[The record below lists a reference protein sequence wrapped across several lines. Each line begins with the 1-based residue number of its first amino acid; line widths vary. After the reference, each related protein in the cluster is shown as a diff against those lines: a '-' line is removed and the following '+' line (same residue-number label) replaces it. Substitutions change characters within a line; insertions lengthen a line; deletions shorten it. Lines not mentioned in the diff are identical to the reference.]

1 MRFTFPLVAA
11 TTLFAA
17 TPVFAQDCTAEI
29 KSVMDAAMT
38 SGPLYMESTITAPEL
53 AMTLSGNIV
62 PPKDMHVTVDTNGE
76 AVEMIVL
83 GEKAWM
89 NMGGT
94 WTELPAEAAGEISKS
109 FDLADTSALDA
120 MTDAQCNGTV
130 NVEGEDYLSY
140 GWNLSVEGSDTV
152 NAILVDPEDM
162 VPVHMETTV
171 NTQGVE
177 TSVVVDYTY
186 DETLTVDAPT
196 N

>member
-1 MRFTFPLVAA
+1 MRLTLPLIAA
-11 TTLFAA
+11 TALFAA
-17 TPVFAQDCTAEI
+17 TPVLAQDCTAEI
-29 KSVMDAAMT
+29 KSVMEAAMN
-38 SGPLYMESTITAPEL
+38 SGPLFMESTITGPGL

-62 PPKDMHVTVDTNGE
+62 PPKDMHVTVDTNGQ

-83 GEKAWM
+83 SDKAWM
-89 NMGGT
+89 NLGGT
-94 WTELPAEAAGEISKS
+94 WTELPPEAAGEISKS

-152 NAILVDPEDM
+152 NAILVDPTDM

-171 NTQGVE
+171 TTDGAD

-186 DETLTVDAPT
+186 DETLTVEAPAS
-196 N
+196 